1 MNKSVMKIH
10 SRFPSLILQTMLV
23 ACMTVPN
30 MSSAQNALLG
40 ADNTSAT
47 GATAQGAAAP
57 GIAPLTVAPPA
68 DAKAAQLPDAARQT
82 NEPAASRSEADEL
95 NRALSKARGPV
106 RNDPPSQFQRFVKEA
121 TGTLLP
127 NFGSQ
132 LFDAPQNYVPDAG
145 LAAPANY
152 VLGPGDEVRLRV
164 WGAVDFSS
172 NLTIDRNGQVQIPK
186 VGVVNLAGVS
196 LADLEGVLKSQISHT
211 FTNFSLNAGLGR
223 MRSIQ
228 VYVVGQAR
236 QPGTYAVSSLS
247 TLINAL
253 FVSGGPNSNGSMRAI
268 ELQRGGKVVTRI
280 DLYDFIARGDK
291 SKDAALMPG
300 DVIFIPPASQR
311 IAVTGAFDQSAIY
324 ELLGSTTVGDVLA
337 LGGGSS
343 PVASTRK
350 ALLERVDPARVPAR
364 QVQDLALDAAGLKQA
379 VQGGDSLTLL
389 PVSPAF
395 SNAVTLQGVVAEPL
409 RYRWF
414 EGMKILDLIPDRE
427 ALITPDYYRRKN
439 QLVQSEK
446 SMPAS
451 GLGAGP
457 LGQDGTPTTTS
468 GLGNTRDAG
477 SKVADRFRTI
487 VDQVNWDYAVIER
500 LNRETLTSELIPF
513 NLGRAVVQ
521 KDPSQNLALL
531 PGDVV
536 TILNHTDLALPQEKQ
551 TRLVRVEGEVA
562 APGIYRAL
570 PGETLPQLIKRIGGL
585 SAQAYLFGTEFER
598 DSVRRQQQSNLETFT
613 RKLEAQ
619 LQSRAGA
626 VTSSGG
632 DSTALAQAQAM
643 QLQQQA
649 QLKAQIGRLR
659 ALKSSGRMSLELDPK
674 AQQLA
679 ALPAV
684 VLEDGDHIVVPATP
698 SFVSA
703 LGSVNNE
710 NAILYKPGKT
720 VADII
725 RAAGYTEEAEPDSA
739 FVLRADGSVL
749 SRRDRSS
756 YFGGSFDSVQIM
768 PGDTLVVPSK
778 VDMESSYNFTV
789 RALKDWT
796 QIFANFGLGVVAAKQ
811 L

>member
-1 MNKSVMKIH
+1 
-10 SRFPSLILQTMLV
+10 
-23 ACMTVPN
+23 
-30 MSSAQNALLG
+30 
-40 ADNTSAT
+40 
-47 GATAQGAAAP
+47 
-57 GIAPLTVAPPA
+57 
-68 DAKAAQLPDAARQT
+68 
-82 NEPAASRSEADEL
+82 
-95 NRALSKARGPV
+95 
-106 RNDPPSQFQRFVKEA
+106 
-121 TGTLLP
+121 
-127 NFGSQ
+127 
-132 LFDAPQNYVPDAG
+132 
-145 LAAPANY
+145 
-152 VLGPGDEVRLRV
+152 
-164 WGAVDFSS
+164 
-172 NLTIDRNGQVQIPK
+172 
-186 VGVVNLAGVS
+186 
-196 LADLEGVLKSQISHT
+196 
-211 FTNFSLNAGLGR
+211 
-223 MRSIQ
+223 
-228 VYVVGQAR
+228 
-236 QPGTYAVSSLS
+236 
-247 TLINAL
+247 
-253 FVSGGPNSNGSMRAI
+253 
-268 ELQRGGKVVTRI
+268 
-280 DLYDFIARGDK
+280 
-291 SKDAALMPG
+291 MPG

-311 IAVTGAFDQSAIY
+311 VAVTGAFDQSAIY
-324 ELLGSTTVGDVLA
+324 EILGSTTVGDVLA
-337 LGGGSS
+337 LGGGAS

-379 VQGGDSLTLL
+379 LQGGDILTLL

-439 QLVQSEK
+439 QLVQNEK
-446 SMPAS
+446 AVVGVGSSPSDSQGGAS
-451 GLGAGP
+451 ANAN
-457 LGQDGTPTTTS
+457 PTS
-468 GLGNTRDAG
+468 SAAVSAREAG
-477 SKVADRFRTI
+477 SRVAERFRTI

-500 LNRETLTSELIPF
+500 LNRETLSSELIPF

-521 KDPSQNLALL
+521 KDASQNLALL

-536 TILNHTDLALPQEKQ
+536 TILNHADLALPLEKQ

-562 APGIYRAL
+562 APGIYRVL

-598 DSVRRQQQSNLETFT
+598 ESVRRQQQSNLDTFT

-632 DSTALAQAQAM
+632 DANALAQAQAM
-643 QLQQQA
+643 QLQQQN
-649 QLKAQIGRLR
+649 QLKAQIARLR
-659 ALKSSGRMSLELDPK
+659 SLKSSGRMALELDPK

-684 VLEDGDHIVVPATP
+684 VLEDGDRIVVPSTP

-720 VADII
+720 VADVI
-725 RAAGYTEEAEPDSA
+725 RAASYTEEAEPDSA

-749 SRRDRSS
+749 SKRNRSS
-756 YFGGSFDSVQIM
+756 YFGGSFDSVPVM
-768 PGDTLVVPSK
+768 PGDTLIVPSK
-778 VDMESSYNFTV
+778 VDMESSYNFAV

-796 QIFANFGLGVVAAKQ
+796 QIFANFGLGVVAVKQ